1 MASTEHDTYRIG
13 DFFRL
18 LKRDYEILYK
28 KHTLYFRLLITDY
41 SWAFIHGIIQG
52 LNTESIE
59 EYMARVY
66 NLSLGLINIDDS
78 KNLGYVPASHI
89 Q

>member
-1 MASTEHDTYRIG
+1 MASTEHDAYRIG

-28 KHTLYFRLLITDY
+28 KDQLYFRLIITDF

-52 LNTESIE
+52 LNIESIE
-59 EYMARVY
+59 QYMARIY
-66 NLSLGLINIDDS
+66 DLSLGLI
-78 KNLGYVPASHI
+78 
-89 Q
+89 